1 MKTKPRKPV
10 ASPETPV
17 PRGGLVRAVRD
28 LAAESPQH
36 LAAAGLTEA
45 DAGVLIRA
53 AAEEAAQA
61 PFARGTQATL
71 ADGRWLSITV
81 EADKRKV
88 SVTVQYP
95 RET

>member
-53 AAEEAAQA
+53 AAEEAARN
-61 PFARGTQATL
+61 PVARGTEATL
-71 ADGRWLSITV
+71 ADG
-81 EADKRKV
+81 RKV